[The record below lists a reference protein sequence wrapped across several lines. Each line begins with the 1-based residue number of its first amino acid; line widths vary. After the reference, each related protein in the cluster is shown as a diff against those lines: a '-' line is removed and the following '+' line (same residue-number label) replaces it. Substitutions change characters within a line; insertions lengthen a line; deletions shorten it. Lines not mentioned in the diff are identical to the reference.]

1 MRKNLLTAILIL
13 SLSVLIFALGSCA
26 DSGQNAESQ
35 AAESSEQ
42 TEIQTEDKTS
52 EMNEETAEANTE
64 ASQDDEEA
72 INMTLK
78 INDEIVQVKWE
89 NNESVKALMK
99 MASENPVVVDMSMY
113 GGFEQVGSLGTTLP
127 SNDQST
133 KTKPGDIVLY
143 TSDSIVVFYGNNSW
157 AYTRLGHI
165 ENKSK
170 SELQDMLGRGNVTL
184 TITAE

>member
-1 MRKNLLTAILIL
+1 MKKVFLTTILIL
-13 SLSVLIFALGSCA
+13 SLLTMMFALGSCA
-26 DSGQNAESQ
+26 DPAENAETQ
-35 AAESSEQ
+35 TAESAEQ
-42 TEIQTEDKTS
+42 TENQASESNKDTE
-52 EMNEETAEANTE
+52 EANTE
-64 ASQDDEEA
+64 VPQGDEEA
-72 INMTLK
+72 IDMTLK

-127 SNDQST
+127 SNDQNT

>member
-1 MRKNLLTAILIL
+1 MNRMICILVLVLALLCSACAAYDEAEDAGDTAAE
-13 SLSVLIFALGSCA
+13 VQ
-26 DSGQNAESQ
+26 SGQTADA
-35 AAESSEQ
+35 AAENE
-42 TEIQTEDKTS
+42 EATS
-52 EMNEETAEANTE
+52 EN
-64 ASQDDEEA
+64 DEEV
-72 INMTLK
+72 ISMTMK
-78 INDEIVQVKWE
+78 INDEVVNVKWE

-99 MASENPVVVDMSMY
+99 MAAQEPVVVDMSMY

-127 SNDQST
+127 SNDQNI

-165 ENKSK
+165 EDKSK
-170 SELQDMLGRGNVTL
+170 AELQDLLSRGNVVI

>member
-1 MRKNLLTAILIL
+1 MKKVFLTTILIL
-13 SLSVLIFALGSCA
+13 SLLTMMFALGSCA
-26 DSGQNAESQ
+26 DPAENAETQ
-35 AAESSEQ
+35 TAESAEQ
-42 TEIQTEDKTS
+42 TENQASESNKDTE
-52 EMNEETAEANTE
+52 EANTE
-64 ASQDDEEA
+64 VPQGDEEA
-72 INMTLK
+72 IDMTLK

-165 ENKSK
+165 EDKSK

>member
-1 MRKNLLTAILIL
+1 MKKVFLTTILIL
-13 SLSVLIFALGSCA
+13 SLLTMMFALGSCA
-26 DSGQNAESQ
+26 DPAENAETQ
-35 AAESSEQ
+35 TAESAEQ
-42 TEIQTEDKTS
+42 TENQASESNKDTE
-52 EMNEETAEANTE
+52 EANTE
-64 ASQDDEEA
+64 VPQGDEEA
-72 INMTLK
+72 IDMTLK
-78 INDEIVQVKWE
+78 INDEIGQVRWE
-89 NNESVKALMK
+89 DNESVKALMK

>member
-1 MRKNLLTAILIL
+1 MKKVFLTTILIL
-13 SLSVLIFALGSCA
+13 SLLTMMFALGSCA
-26 DSGQNAESQ
+26 DPAENAETQ
-35 AAESSEQ
+35 TAESAEQ
-42 TEIQTEDKTS
+42 TENQASESNKDTE
-52 EMNEETAEANTE
+52 EANTE
-64 ASQDDEEA
+64 VPQGDEEA

>member
-1 MRKNLLTAILIL
+1 MRKNLLTTILIL
-13 SLSVLIFALGSCA
+13 SLLTMMFALGSCA
-26 DSGQNAESQ
+26 DPAENAETQ
-35 AAESSEQ
+35 TAESAEQ
-42 TEIQTEDKTS
+42 TESPEDKTGES
-52 EMNEETAEANTE
+52 NEEPADVNTDTV
-64 ASQDDEEA
+64 QDEEA

-127 SNDQST
+127 SNDQNT

-157 AYTRLGHI
+157 AYTRLGLI

>member
-1 MRKNLLTAILIL
+1 MKKRLLTI
-13 SLSVLIFALGSCA
+13 VLIMSLTLMITCLSACS
-26 DSGQNAESQ
+26 EK
-35 AAESSEQ
+35 EQ
-42 TEIQTEDKTS
+42 TDEASGGGAGTET
-52 EMNEETAEANTE
+52 EETT
-64 ASQDDEEA
+64 DEEVM
-72 INMTLK
+72 NMTMK
-78 INDEIVQVKWE
+78 INDEVVNVKWE

-99 MASENPVVVDMSMY
+99 MAAEEPVVVNMSMY

-127 SNDQST
+127 SNDQNI

-165 ENKSK
+165 EDKSK
-170 SELQDMLGRGNVTL
+170 AELQDLLSRGNVVI

>member
-1 MRKNLLTAILIL
+1 MKKVFLTTILIL
-13 SLSVLIFALGSCA
+13 SLLTMMFALGSCA
-26 DSGQNAESQ
+26 DPAENAETQ
-35 AAESSEQ
+35 TAESAEQ
-42 TEIQTEDKTS
+42 TENQASESNKDTE
-52 EMNEETAEANTE
+52 EANTE
-64 ASQDDEEA
+64 VPQGDEEA

-170 SELQDMLGRGNVTL
+170 SELQDLLGRGNVTL

>member
-1 MRKNLLTAILIL
+1 MRKNLLTTILIL
-13 SLSVLIFALGSCA
+13 SLLAMMFALGACT
-26 DSGQNAESQ
+26 DSRQSSESSS
-35 AAESSEQ
+35 AESSEQ
-42 TEIQTEDKTS
+42 TEGQTEDAAS
-52 EMNEETAEANTE
+52 ETN
-64 ASQDDEEA
+64 EA

-99 MASENPVVVDMSMY
+99 MASENPVIVDMSMY

-127 SNDQST
+127 SNDQNT
-133 KTKPGDIVLY
+133 RTKPGDIVLY

-157 AYTRLGHI
+157 AYTRLGYI

-170 SELQDMLGRGNVTL
+170 AELQDMLAKGNVTL

>member
-1 MRKNLLTAILIL
+1 MKRAICILALVLALLCSACAASDEAEDAGDTAAE
-13 SLSVLIFALGSCA
+13 VQ
-26 DSGQNAESQ
+26 SGQTADAAADEA
-35 AAESSEQ
+35 AAENE
-42 TEIQTEDKTS
+42 EATS
-52 EMNEETAEANTE
+52 EN
-64 ASQDDEEA
+64 DEEV
-72 INMTLK
+72 ISMTMK
-78 INDEIVQVKWE
+78 INDEVVNVKWE

-99 MASENPVVVDMSMY
+99 MAAEEPVVVNMSMY

-127 SNDQST
+127 SNDQNT

-165 ENKSK
+165 EDKSK
-170 SELQDMLGRGNVTL
+170 AELQDLLSRGNVVI

>member
-1 MRKNLLTAILIL
+1 MKKVFLTTILIL
-13 SLSVLIFALGSCA
+13 SLLTMMFALGSCA
-26 DSGQNAESQ
+26 DPAENAETQ
-35 AAESSEQ
+35 TAESAEQ
-42 TEIQTEDKTS
+42 TENQASESNKDTE
-52 EMNEETAEANTE
+52 EANTE
-64 ASQDDEEA
+64 VPQGDEEA
-72 INMTLK
+72 IDMTVK

-143 TSDSIVVFYGNNSW
+143 TSDCIVVFYGNNSW

>member
-1 MRKNLLTAILIL
+1 MKKRLLTI
-13 SLSVLIFALGSCA
+13 VLIMSLTLMITCLSACS
-26 DSGQNAESQ
+26 EK
-35 AAESSEQ
+35 EQ
-42 TEIQTEDKTS
+42 TDEASGSGAGTQTE
-52 EMNEETAEANTE
+52 EVAGETE
-64 ASQDDEEA
+64 AGEDNADEAPEQNDEEVM
-72 INMTLK
+72 NMTMK
-78 INDEIVQVKWE
+78 INDEVVNVKWE

-99 MASENPVVVDMSMY
+99 MAAEEPVVVNMSMY

-127 SNDQST
+127 SNDQNI

-165 ENKSK
+165 DDKSK

>member
-1 MRKNLLTAILIL
+1 MKKVFLITILIL
-13 SLSVLIFALGSCA
+13 SLLTMMFALGSCA
-26 DSGQNAESQ
+26 DPAENAETQ
-35 AAESSEQ
+35 TAESAEQ
-42 TEIQTEDKTS
+42 TENQASESNKDTE
-52 EMNEETAEANTE
+52 EANTE
-64 ASQDDEEA
+64 VPQGDEEA
-72 INMTLK
+72 IDMTLK

-127 SNDQST
+127 SNDQNT
-133 KTKPGDIVLY
+133 RTKPGDIVLY